1 MIALQNTK
9 KRKRR
14 LRKRRKPSLRF
25 TPTAWA
31 KLLFLRDAGHTEV
44 GGFGIS
50 DPNDLLLVTDFAL
63 VRQTTSPITVEFD
76 DVSVADHFDRY
87 IDKGYT
93 PEQVGR
99 IWIHTHP
106 GQSAR
111 PSGVDED
118 TFARCFGDTDWSVM
132 FILACGGA
140 TYGRLRHNVGPGS
153 DVRLKCSVDFVHEF
167 PESDHQSWFDEY
179 EQNVNTVDPFVPLH
193 RFDQEAPSQLFDDTV
208 LASEWIA
215 S

>member
-50 DPNDLLLVTDFAL
+50 DPNDLLFVTDFAL

-118 TFARCFGDTDWSVM
+118 TFARCSVTPTGQSCLFWRVEEQPMAVCGTTLVPEAMFG
-132 FILACGGA
+132 
-140 TYGRLRHNVGPGS
+140 
-153 DVRLKCSVDFVHEF
+153 
-167 PESDHQSWFDEY
+167 
-179 EQNVNTVDPFVPLH
+179 
-193 RFDQEAPSQLFDDTV
+193 
-208 LASEWIA
+208 
-215 S
+215 